1 MLLKEISDSLIAPV
15 RQARISENN
24 KQQGRDEKL
33 MNAPLRIKVH
43 KTAKKGRKDAGRLS
57 WSVTDDQNPGSDQHT
72 AQPLQ
77 KMEIEVSSRVLWELV

>member
-15 RQARISENN
+15 GEARISGNN
-24 KQQGRDEKL
+24 KQQARDEKL

-57 WSVTDDQNPGSDQHT
+57 GSVTDDQNPGSHQHT

-77 KMEIEVSSRVLWELV
+77 KKEIEVSSWVLWELV